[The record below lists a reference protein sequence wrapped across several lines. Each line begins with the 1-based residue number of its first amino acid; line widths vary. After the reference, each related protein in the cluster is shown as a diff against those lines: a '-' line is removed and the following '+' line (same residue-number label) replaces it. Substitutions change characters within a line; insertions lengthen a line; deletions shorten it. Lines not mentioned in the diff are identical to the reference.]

1 MLIGKNSVKDRIVRA
16 GLRISLRSAVRLR
29 AGRGVGRGGMRSSW
43 SRPTV
48 IASATDGAVD
58 LVGSDNRAGGHFGRT
73 NGGADGGGGENKG
86 GNRGNQALL
95 DFIHVEH
102 CSSSLKI
109 VFLPAV
115 AAVAGSI
122 TRPVPNAGNGGFR
135 RNYA

>member
-16 GLRISLRSAVRLR
+16 GLRVSAPARLWLR

-58 LVGSDNRAGGHFGRT
+58 LVGGEDRTVDHLGRSDCGT
-73 NGGADGGGGENKG
+73 DGGGGEDKG
-86 GNRGNQALL
+86 RDRGNQALL

-102 CSSSLKI
+102 RIGSLKI
-109 VFLPAV
+109 ILCPPIGRLQGV
-115 AAVAGSI
+115 
-122 TRPVPNAGNGGFR
+122 
-135 RNYA
+135 